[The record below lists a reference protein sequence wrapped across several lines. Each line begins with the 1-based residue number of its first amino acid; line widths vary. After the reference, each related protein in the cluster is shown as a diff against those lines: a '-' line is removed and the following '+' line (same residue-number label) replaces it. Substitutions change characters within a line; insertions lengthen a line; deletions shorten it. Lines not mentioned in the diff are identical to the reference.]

1 MPSLRTSTI
10 SWGRLC
16 SSFGSNR
23 ALLAGALALLAGCDA
38 PAGTYDPI
46 FLAGRAVVPAGDSLV
61 AVTSREAAAIV
72 VYDRAGRVVDTLGRG
87 VLQSPDQLQI
97 VGDDWYVSDLRDG
110 RPVVVVLARD
120 GAVRRTV
127 PVGDIA
133 AHAHQFA
140 VLPDGALVVESRDG
154 RLVTLRGDSVAT
166 FAAVEIGPRPSLLLG
181 AGGGV
186 LHAVPDRHITLYNG
200 FGNIRWRIE
209 WPWAATAYIGDLSQD
224 RRSRIHALAGVEA
237 TNTFIAYTFEEGTGE
252 IIRWSDETAEGSFV
266 VDRLGE
272 IVPAEGRW
280 K

>member
-1 MPSLRTSTI
+1 MPSFPTSTTF
-10 SWGRLC
+10 WDRRC
-16 SSFGSNR
+16 SSCSCSR
-23 ALLAGALALLAGCDA
+23 ALLAVALLAGCDA
-38 PAGTYDPI
+38 PAGTYEPI
-46 FLAGRAVVPAGDSLV
+46 FLAGRAVAPAGDSLV
-61 AVTSREAAAIV
+61 AVTSREAAAVIV
-72 VYDRAGRVVDTLGRG
+72 YHRLSRLVDTLGRG

-110 RPVVVVLARD
+110 RPVVVVLAHD

-127 PVGDIA
+127 SLGDIA

-154 RLVTLRGDSVAT
+154 RLVTIRGDSVAT

-209 WPWAATAYIGDLSQD
+209 WPWAPTAYIGDLSQD

>member
-1 MPSLRTSTI
+1 M
-10 SWGRLC
+10 
-16 SSFGSNR
+16 
-23 ALLAGALALLAGCDA
+23 
-38 PAGTYDPI
+38 
-46 FLAGRAVVPAGDSLV
+46 VPAGDSLV
-61 AVTSREAAAIV
+61 AVTSREAAAII
-72 VYDRAGRVVDTLGRG
+72 VYDRLGRVVDTLGQG
-87 VLQSPDQLQI
+87 VLQSPAHLQI
-97 VGDDWYVSDLRDG
+97 MGADWYVSDLRDG
-110 RPVVVVLARD
+110 RPVVVVLGRD

-127 PVGDIA
+127 PVGDVA

-140 VLPDGALVVESRDG
+140 VLPDGAVVVESRDG
-154 RLVTLRGDSVAT
+154 RLAALRGDSAAT

-200 FGNIRWRIE
+200 FGNIRWRID

-224 RRSRIHALAGVEA
+224 RRGRIHALAGVEA

-252 IIRWSDETAEGSFV
+252 IIRWSDETAAGSFL

-280 K
+280 MGNVKREK